1 MPGFGDDDYDD
12 KFPAS
17 REGGTFWFRVAS
29 GAEFPFSLYPPPPH
43 HRFSF
48 PQVDRTTIVGGSL
61 DLESFL
67 VVTKY

>member
-29 GAEFPFSLYPPPPH
+29 GAEFPFSLYPLPPH
-43 HRFSF
+43 LTNSPF
-48 PQVDRTTIVGGSL
+48 PKSTERQSWAGL
-61 DLESFL
+61 
-67 VVTKY
+67 